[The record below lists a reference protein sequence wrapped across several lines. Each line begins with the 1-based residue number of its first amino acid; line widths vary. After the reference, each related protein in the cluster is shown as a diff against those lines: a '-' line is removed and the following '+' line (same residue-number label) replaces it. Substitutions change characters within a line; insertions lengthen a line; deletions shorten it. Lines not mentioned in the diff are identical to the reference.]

1 MNDILM
7 YGTVGY
13 EITAERTT
21 EELSGRDG
29 DVRVRIHSYGGDAF
43 EGWAVMNVLRSHPGE
58 VTVVVDGVAAS
69 AASVIAVGGADRL
82 VMGTGTELMI
92 HDAWCQIEGNAG
104 DLTKVAADLE
114 RTSQAMAEM
123 YAEKSGGDADE
134 WRDMMREETYFS
146 AQEAVDVGIADA
158 VESVKSPKAQPVL
171 AKVKPRFAYAG
182 RDRSAKPKILE
193 EKNMTF
199 AREVAKRM
207 GLVADSVSE
216 DDVLAAIDEMLAA
229 QEEAEPGVES
239 VAAEGDV
246 AAEAPEILDAAAVR
260 ALIAEVIAEG
270 ENESTGEQDAIPEEE
285 TPDSG
290 QEENGLSAE
299 PEPAEFAE
307 EPCEDV
313 DGPEMVSL
321 DKETYEELK
330 KAAEAGWAAV
340 DEKKQRDEEAE
351 VNQWVAEGRIAA
363 AARQRALA
371 VMKQNPDA
379 ARATFGA
386 APKGTIPR
394 AEIGYGVDPV
404 APESDSIPSA
414 DDLSKLAQSRL
425 ASGRK

>member
-13 EITAERTT
+13 EITAERTI

-29 DVRVRIHSYGGDAF
+29 DVTVRVHSYGGDAF
-43 EGWAVMNVLRSHPGE
+43 EGWAVMNALRAYPGH

-92 HDAWCQIEGNAG
+92 HDAWCWVEGNANEM
-104 DLTKVAADLE
+104 TKVAADLE
-114 RTSQAMAEM
+114 RTSQSMAEM
-123 YAEKSGGDADE
+123 YAEKAGGDAGQ
-134 WRDMMREETYFS
+134 WRDMMRSETYFS
-146 AQEAVDVGIADA
+146 AREAVEAGLADS
-158 VESVKSPKAQPVL
+158 VEDSRSSVDQPVL

-182 RDRSAKPKILE
+182 RVRAAKPKILE

-199 AREVAKRM
+199 AHEVAKRL
-207 GLVADSVSE
+207 GLATNGVAE
-216 DDVLAAIDEMLAA
+216 ADVLAALDETLAA
-229 QEEAEPGVES
+229 QNEANDPEPVGTPEP
-239 VAAEGDV
+239 AD
-246 AAEAPEILDAAAVR
+246 EAQVLDAAAVR
-260 ALIAEVIAEG
+260 ALIEEVIGAKG
-270 ENESTGEQDAIPEEE
+270 DNGEQE
-285 TPDSG
+285 TPEPDD
-290 QEENGLSAE
+290 AE
-299 PEPAEFAE
+299 DDVETESEPAGSVEPAPAEFSE
-307 EPCEDV
+307 EPQEDS
-313 DGPEMVSL
+313 DAPEMVSL

-363 AARQRALA
+363 SARQRALA

-394 AEIGYGVDPV
+394 AEIGYGIDPV
-404 APESDSIPSA
+404 APESTSTPSA
-414 DDLSKLAQSRL
+414 EDLSKLAKSRL